1 MLEFGQEAV
10 QMARGRAR
18 GDLDRSREIRLALE
32 RLVEI
37 VCEAA
42 YRIPVNGRA
51 KYPQI
56 SWKGIV
62 GMRQKL
68 VHDYYKVDLDILWV
82 TVDQEPPAIDT
93 SDQTNPRRQAR
104 QALSTVSRATTS
116 SL

>member
-10 QMARGRAR
+10 QRAR

-32 RLVEI
+32 RLVVI

-42 YRIPVNGRA
+42 YRIPLNERA
-51 KYPQI
+51 KHPKI

-82 TVDQEPPAIDT
+82 TVVRNLPQLIHQLKPILA
-93 SDQTNPRRQAR
+93 SGRSRR
-104 QALSTVSRATTS
+104 
-116 SL
+116 